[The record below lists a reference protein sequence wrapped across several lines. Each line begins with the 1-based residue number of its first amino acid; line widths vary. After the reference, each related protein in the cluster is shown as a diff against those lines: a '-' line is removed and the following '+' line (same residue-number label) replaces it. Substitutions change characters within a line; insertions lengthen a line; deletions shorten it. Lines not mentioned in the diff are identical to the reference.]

1 MRIFNDITKTVGNTP
16 LVRINNLTEGFAAD
30 LVVKLES
37 FNPLSSV
44 KDRVGVAMI
53 NAAEEQGLITKETVI
68 IEPTSGNTGIAL
80 AFVCAARGYR
90 LVLTMPETMSAE
102 RRKILKVLGAEL
114 VLTDGAKGMQGAV
127 DKANEIAETMG
138 DSFIPQQFANPA
150 NPRIHELTT
159 AEEIWRDTDG
169 KVDII
174 VSAIGTGGTI
184 TGLGRALKAKNPAIQ
199 IIGVEP
205 AGSPLLT
212 EGRTGAHKIQGIGAG
227 FIPEIFDIG
236 VVDEIMTVTDED
248 AGDMARKLAL
258 QEGILCGISCG
269 AAFSA
274 ASEVARR
281 VDNLDKLIVAIMPD
295 TGERYLSTWLF
306 EHSNDMA

>member
-1 MRIFNDITKTVGNTP
+1 MRIFNDITKTVGHTP
-16 LVRINNLTEGFAAD
+16 LVRINNLTEGFTASLA
-30 LVVKLES
+30 LKLES

-90 LVLTMPETMSAE
+90 LVLIMPETMSAE

-114 VLTDGAKGMQGAV
+114 VLTGGGQGMQGAV
-127 DKANEIAETMG
+127 DKANEIAESMG
-138 DSFIPQQFANPA
+138 DAFIPQQFTNPA

-159 AEEIWRDTDG
+159 AEEIWHDTDG
-169 KVDII
+169 TVDI
-174 VSAIGTGGTI
+174 VVAAIGTGGTI
-184 TGLGRALKAKNPAIQ
+184 TGTSRGLKAKNPAIQ
-199 IIGVEP
+199 MIGVEP

-227 FIPEIFDIG
+227 FIPEVFDIG
-236 VVDEIMTVTDED
+236 MVDEIMAASDEE
-248 AGDMARKLAL
+248 AGDMARRLAL
-258 QEGILCGISCG
+258 QEGILCGISSG
-269 AAFSA
+269 AVFWAASA
-274 ASEVARR
+274 AARR
-281 VDNLDKLIVAIMPD
+281 PENAGKLIVAIMAD
-295 TGERYLSTWLF
+295 TGERYLSTWLYAP
-306 EHSNDMA
+306 ETER